1 MALLRM
7 SAKSVFDDH
16 MAENELLITRSM
28 TELPQMFVTQYK
40 KNVIPLTPFKTGAL
54 RRSIV
59 TQVMGNQANIA
70 WRLPYAIDQ
79 DEGVDQKSGT
89 VYHHWT
95 TPGTGPHFKDKA
107 FEATIKQVDPMFR
120 ELGLVK

>member
-1 MALLRM
+1 MLRM
-7 SAKSVFDDH
+7 SAKAVFNDH

-28 TELPQMFVTQYK
+28 TELPRMFVTQFK
-40 KNVIPLTPFKTGAL
+40 KNVIPFTPKDTGAL

-59 TQVMGNQANIA
+59 TQVIGKKANIA

-79 DEGVDQKSGT
+79 NEGVDQKTGR
-89 VYHHWT
+89 VYRNYT

-107 FEATIKQVDPMFR
+107 LAMTIKQVDPMFR
-120 ELGLVK
+120 ELGLTK

>member
-1 MALLRM
+1 M
-7 SAKSVFDDH
+7 SAKAVFDDH

-28 TELPQMFVTQYK
+28 VELPQMFVTQFK
-40 KNVIPLTPFKTGAL
+40 KNVIPFTPKDTGAL

-59 TQVMGNQANIA
+59 TQVLGNEARIG
-70 WRLPYAIDQ
+70 WRLPYAVDQ
-79 DEGVDQKSGT
+79 DEGVDQKTGH
-89 VYHHWT
+89 VYSHWT

-107 FEATIKQVDPMFR
+107 FTATIKQIDPMFR